1 MLGEIIKST
10 EALRYHAKTAEIAGQ
25 NLAHVND
32 ESYARQRV
40 LSREGLMSKGQ
51 GGLNTTSIETAGL
64 DHARNE
70 LLDKRV
76 FSEFAESAN
85 LETQKEILSLLE
97 AALGESIDRQQI
109 GGTLNGDN
117 DSNLAAG
124 GLARSIDDLFNAFQE
139 LSASPDEATA
149 KEEIINKIK
158 TLTKRFNDAGNAIDE
173 IDSDIS
179 SSVEGAVVSVNRLL
193 DQLYD
198 VNLQIKRFELLG
210 QGKAVTYRDNRQGL
224 LEDLSKLLNFKID
237 PEVDDGTG
245 RETGFWNLSAIDHQN
260 QQVDLLN
267 STKGVSYISKDFGKI
282 VKLDNP
288 AGTGAQVRA
297 KIGADGKL
305 GHVEVLDGGS
315 QYDDADGPI
324 LFSLAPPIIGSEVD
338 DQANVATSAHQ
349 SGSLFSQAG
358 KLYQSLRD
366 TLAGADL
373 TDEDSFLE
381 ISNLPINGQVFPES
395 LRRYSD
401 LESFEKGDQ
410 VYYEGKLYQA
420 VDSVGATSTL
430 KLGTSN
436 ELLRKLSKGEVV
448 NYDGR
453 FFQVLGNKDAGTQIS
468 PFDLTDAKVG
478 EEVDGILALGD
489 SPPQKI
495 EELSYV
501 PSVVDGNRPDR
512 WFLTQSYQAGDYVK
526 VSDKFF
532 QFTKDSLRGQEVDQF
547 ARAMQALT
555 YDQTKNYAAGD
566 FVELDGLYYEFVGGV
581 NAFADPNTIV
591 ENLSEA
597 IGSETLPFDGLLKAV
612 EDPNWH
618 FIESNGAYK
627 ISDAFRE
634 YELSGLSGSE
644 QTQQVRISGLSGGES
659 DIFNFDISINGVKV
673 VMTEAE
679 TGEVASDTE
688 TNGSFSLTG
697 FSQDSF
703 SGNLKD
709 KILEIESTGSAVN
722 GVPAADPAFEVLV
735 DESTGD
741 LLISAVSGL
750 GEFDFAITTTST
762 EPGGDVT
769 ENGEPQFTLTQE
781 RDYFADK
788 YNLVFSSETFD
799 DVPISVAF
807 QGSADETAQA
817 ITKAISENETL
828 SQSISTIV
836 SNGDII
842 FRAKDEDF
850 DFSVKMAD
858 VDGVE
863 DLHNE
868 LTNQTKISTT
878 NQSEPTSELI
888 NEAFEG
894 VPVSISLNNF
904 SGLEVVQKTE
914 IIFPGQFGEAT
925 GGIDYGDQISLNL
938 DLAGNTITIEIPE
951 SPGRTL
957 EELISQTEE
966 TLLSIERDGTFQEG
980 VQATDP
986 AFTLENRFGEATGVV
1001 TTWRNDRAGE
1011 IWVSGVPGLGKFDLS
1026 AISDNASV
1034 KLLEDYS
1041 LNDYNLFIEGEN
1053 GDLGSITIPFQGNEA
1068 DTVEAIKEAIN
1079 NDDVLNKEVIAVAQG
1094 TELTVTGLNP
1104 ESDFTNIR
1112 WDPNASV
1119 FEPTPTTFNLNPILP
1134 TNQTD
1139 QISNLSGLEQVKNT
1153 SIQFNPGQFDEQT
1166 IPFSIIVNDITI
1178 DLELPAGN
1186 EALDPA
1192 RFETLLTKIQSINK
1206 DGSITADDS
1215 ISKDPAFSVNYLQD
1229 SFTFLLTGNPGTRDF
1244 QVAADEANGILTTIG
1259 QPYLSDDFTIQITDE
1274 NGAEIGAVLV
1284 PSTSDASENALAIV
1298 NAINQ
1303 DVILSQSV
1311 LARRSADGTQVLVE
1325 GLNPT
1330 ILFNTNISV
1339 DDKLNEFTVSE
1350 VAPIEQSEVASLQNS
1365 GPQIARVEIN
1375 GIDSIG
1381 IVSSKA
1387 QSLEFKKGEEPM
1399 SFKQNEIFYF
1409 QNELGEFKHFMVTA
1423 PTEEIDP
1430 GTFDPLDPTWENNF
1444 KFFNPQLLDES
1455 DPAIIVRKA
1464 FTSGHNLDNGSLV
1477 ELNLGLAEAVVKKG
1491 EITGF
1496 NIISGG
1502 NGLPGTDSIF
1512 ADGKELLVD
1521 SGAIKGYQDSRSVH
1535 LEKFRTDLNDLV
1547 SSFVENIN
1555 SIYNPEDEPGAYVFG
1570 FDAVLTRPLSGR
1582 NLLMEEEYGYYGREG
1597 EASITL
1603 YRDEVEMTLPSTE
1616 NETFTLVNTTP
1627 IFPEDFAGETFYYR
1641 GGDNAETIFRADDAG
1656 DLVSFYASA
1665 SKMQNVTIENQE
1677 AYPGSDSIPGTED
1690 DGRSLMMAYET
1701 IPFRVEGLEEGS
1713 KLPIIGD
1720 NFTFS
1725 ALLSNPWNLATSLK
1739 ADQDFTSESL
1749 QAGSAGLSGSNNIAL
1764 AIAEMG
1770 EGGYLEKVA
1779 LLNANLGNTISDISD
1794 NLDHQQSVEKLLLDQ
1809 RRAVSSVSIDEE
1821 VADLM
1826 RFQRSFQAS
1835 SRVLSTL
1842 DKMLEIVVMGL
1853 VR

>member
-51 GGLNTTSIETAGL
+51 GGLNTSSIETAGL

-85 LETQKEILSLLE
+85 LEAQKEILSLLE

-117 DSNLAAG
+117 SSNLAAG

-158 TLTKRFNDAGNAIDE
+158 TLTKRFNDAGKAIDE

-210 QGKAVTYRDNRQGL
+210 QGKAVTYRDNRQGM

-237 PEVDDGTG
+237 PEVDAGTG

-267 STKGVSYISKDFGKI
+267 SAEGVSYISKDFGKI
-282 VKLDNP
+282 IKLDNS

-305 GHVEVLDGGS
+305 GHIEVLDGGS
-315 QYDDADGPI
+315 QYDDSDGPI
-324 LFSLAPPIIGSEVD
+324 LFSLAPPIIGSELD
-338 DQANVATSAHQ
+338 DQANIATSAHQ

-373 TDEDSFLE
+373 TNENSFLE
-381 ISNLPINGQVFPES
+381 ISNSPISGQVFPES

-401 LESFEKGDQ
+401 LESFEKGEQ
-410 VYYEGKLYQA
+410 IYYEGKLYQA

-430 KLGTSN
+430 KLGASN
-436 ELLRKLSKGEVV
+436 ELVKKLSKGEVV
-448 NYDGR
+448 NFDGK
-453 FFQVLGNKDAGTQIS
+453 FFQVLGNKDVGTQIS
-468 PFDLTDAKVG
+468 ITELTNAKVG

-501 PSVVDGNRPDR
+501 PSVVDGSRPDR
-512 WFLTQSYQAGDYVK
+512 WFLSQSYQAGDYVK

-532 QFTKDSLRGQEVDQF
+532 QFTKDSLRGQEIDQF
-547 ARAMQALT
+547 AKSMQALT
-555 YDQTKNYAAGD
+555 YDQTKNYSAGD

-591 ENLSEA
+591 DNLSEA
-597 IGSETLPFDGLLKAV
+597 IGTEDLPFDGLLKGV

-644 QTQQVRISGLSGGES
+644 QTQQVRISDLSGGES
-659 DIFNFDISINGVKV
+659 DIFNFDISINGKKV
-673 VMTEAE
+673 VIPE
-679 TGEVASDTE
+679 TGEAATDTE
-688 TNGSFSLTG
+688 TNGSFSITG
-697 FSQDSF
+697 FAQESF
-703 SGNLKD
+703 SKNLKE
-709 KILEIESTGSAVN
+709 KILQIESTGTSVN
-722 GVPAADPAFEVLV
+722 GVPAVDPAFEVLV

-750 GEFDFAITTTST
+750 GEFEFAITTNST
-762 EPGGDVT
+762 EPEGDVT
-769 ENGEPQFTLTQE
+769 TNLEPKFTLTQE
-781 RDYFADK
+781 RNYFADK
-788 YNLVFSSETFD
+788 YNLVFSSESFD
-799 DVPISVAF
+799 DVPIVVNF

-817 ITKAISENETL
+817 ISKEISENETL
-828 SQSISTIV
+828 NQSISTIV
-836 SNGDII
+836 SGGGIV
-842 FRAKDEDF
+842 FRAKDENF

-858 VDGVE
+858 ANGVE
-863 DLHNE
+863 DAHNAGN
-868 LTNQTKISTT
+868 TQIKKSTVT
-878 NQSEPTSELI
+878 TQIPSSEL
-888 NEAFEG
+888 AQVASEG
-894 VPVSISLNNF
+894 TPVSVRLNNF
-904 SGLEVVQKTE
+904 KGLEVPEQYDIV
-914 IIFPGQFGEAT
+914 FPGAFGVVPDEVDL
-925 GGIDYGDQISLNL
+925 GESFSLSLNIG
-938 DLAGNTITIEIPE
+938 GNDISVEIPP
-951 SPGRTL
+951 SPGRSL
-957 EELISQTEE
+957 EDLISQTEE
-966 TLLSIERDGTFQEG
+966 VLLSIEQDGTFQQG
-980 VQATDP
+980 IQAADP
-986 AFTLENRFGEATGVV
+986 AFTIDLSGI
-1001 TTWRNDRAGE
+1001 TTPRNDRSGHIQISGNMGVGE
-1011 IWVSGVPGLGKFDLS
+1011 FDLS
-1026 AISDNASV
+1026 ATSSNLSV
-1034 KLLEDYS
+1034 SSLQEYS
-1041 LNDYNLFIEGEN
+1041 LNDYSLFVVGKN
-1053 GDLGSITIPFQGNEA
+1053 GDLGSVKVPYQGTEE
-1068 DTVEAIKEAIN
+1068 DTVKAIEQAIN
-1079 NDDVLNKEVIAVAQG
+1079 DNDVLNKEVIAIANG
-1094 TELTVTGLNP
+1094 TELEVVGLTP
-1104 ESDFTNIR
+1104 ESNFSNLR
-1112 WDPNASV
+1112 WDSNESA
-1119 FEPTPTTFNLNPILP
+1119 FEPTPTSFNLDAILP
-1134 TNQTD
+1134 TNQID
-1139 QISNLSGLEQVKNT
+1139 QISNLTGIEQVKNT
-1153 SIQFNPGQFDEQT
+1153 SIQFNPGQFDELA
-1166 IPFSIIVNDITI
+1166 IPLSIIVNDITI

-1192 RFETLLTKIQSINK
+1192 RFETLLTKLQSINK
-1206 DGSITADDS
+1206 DGSVTADES
-1215 ISKDPAFSVNYLQD
+1215 TSKDPAFLVNYLQD
-1229 SFTFLLTGNPGTRDF
+1229 SFTFLLSGNPGTRDF
-1244 QVAADEANGILTTIG
+1244 QVEANEANGIVTTVG
-1259 QPYLSDDFTIQITDE
+1259 QPYLSDDFTIQVTNED
-1274 NGAEIGAVLV
+1274 GVEIGAISVS
-1284 PSTSDASENALAIV
+1284 STTDASENALAIV

-1303 DVILSQSV
+1303 DVILNQSV
-1311 LARRSADGTQVLVE
+1311 LARRSADGTEVLIE
-1325 GLNPT
+1325 GLNPST
-1330 ILFNTNISV
+1330 LFNTTISV

-1350 VAPIEQSEVASLQNS
+1350 IAQMEQIEVASLQAS

-1381 IVSSKA
+1381 IVSTKA
-1387 QSLEFKKGEEPM
+1387 QALEFKRGEEPM

-1409 QNELGEFKHFMVTA
+1409 QDELGEFKHFLVTA

-1430 GTFDPLDPTWENNF
+1430 STFDPLDPSWENNF
-1444 KFFNPQLLDES
+1444 KFFSPQLLDGN
-1455 DPAIIVRKA
+1455 DPAVIVRKA

-1502 NGLPGTDSIF
+1502 SGLPGTDSVF
-1512 ADGKELLVD
+1512 ADGRELLVD

-1535 LEKFRTDLNDLV
+1535 LDKFRTDINDLV

-1555 SIYNPEDEPGAYVFG
+1555 SIYNPDDEPGSYVFG
-1570 FDAVLTRPLSGR
+1570 FDAVLTRPLAGR
-1582 NLLMEEEYGYYGREG
+1582 NLLMEEEYGYFGREG

-1656 DLVSFYASA
+1656 DRVSFYASA

-1677 AYPGSDSIPGTED
+1677 AYPGSDLILGTED

-1725 ALLSNPWNLATSLK
+1725 ALLSNPWNLASSLK

-1749 QAGSAGLSGSNNIAL
+1749 QAGSTGLGGSNNIAL

-1779 LLNANLGNTISDISD
+1779 LLNANLGNTISDLSD
-1794 NLDHQQSVEKLLLDQ
+1794 NLDHQQSVENLLLDQ